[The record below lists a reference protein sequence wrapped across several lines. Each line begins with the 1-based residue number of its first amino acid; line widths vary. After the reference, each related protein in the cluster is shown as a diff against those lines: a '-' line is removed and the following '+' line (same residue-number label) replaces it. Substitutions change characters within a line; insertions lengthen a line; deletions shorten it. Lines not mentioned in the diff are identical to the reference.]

1 MDFHI
6 LRRQGLSIRKIAA
19 LRGVSRNA
27 VRRALRSPMPPTG
40 KRRRQQGTKLEPF
53 HAQIAA
59 WLNDPVKTQWT
70 GARML
75 DELQDRGYTGGR
87 TVLNDYLRALRPK
100 PAVMAEAR
108 FHVKP
113 GQQAQIDW
121 AEMGSVPI
129 DGVMTKVYAF
139 VAILAWSRTLFVRFT
154 TDMRL
159 LTWLDCHRRAF
170 EFFGGVPHEVLIDN
184 LKTGVESRAGGT
196 IRWHPAYAALAVGC
210 GFVPMAHFPMR
221 PKTKGR
227 VERIVR
233 FARERFFT
241 GRRLTNLDSFNLE
254 AIEWLDKRANQRVH
268 RMTAARPCDR
278 LAVERAALLPLVDYD
293 VVLEETRVAD
303 AYALVSCDG
312 VRYSVPPN
320 HARKPLTMQRR
331 PDGLSFVVDGTV
343 VRWHPYAKPG
353 IRLVQAPEDFPP
365 KPQPRHERFVQL
377 ADRVAENFGELG
389 RCYAAEIE
397 RRAPH
402 APLALLREV
411 LERET
416 EFGRPIVAAVIE
428 SLLQF
433 GVVRLGTLSRL
444 CHRFAVVP
452 NCIMPSPHQRIAE
465 IEVQKRELSVYDDEA
480 VA

>member
-1 MDFHI
+1 MDYHM

-27 VRRALRSPMPPTG
+27 VRRALRSLAPPTG
-40 KRRRQQGTKLEPF
+40 KRRRSQGTKLEPF
-53 HAQIAA
+53 HSQIAA
-59 WLNDPVKTQWT
+59 WFGDPVKSQWT

-75 DELQDRGYTGGR
+75 DELEERGYKGGR
-87 TVLNDYLRALRPK
+87 TVLNDYLRLLRPK
-100 PAVMAEAR
+100 PVVMAEAR

-121 AEMGSVPI
+121 AEMGPVPI
-129 DGVMTKVYAF
+129 NGVMTKVYVF

-196 IRWHPAYAALAVGC
+196 IRWHPDFAALAVGC

-233 FARERFFT
+233 FARERFFV
-241 GRRLTNLDSFNLE
+241 GRELTDLDSFNLE
-254 AIEWLDKRANQRVH
+254 AVDWLDKRANRRVH
-268 RMTAARPCDR
+268 RITAARPCDR
-278 LAVERAALLPLVDYD
+278 LKVERAALLPLVDYD

-312 VRYSVPPN
+312 VRYSVPAI
-320 HARKPLTMQRR
+320 HARKPLIMQRR
-331 PDGLSFVVDGTV
+331 PDGLSFVVDGSV
-343 VRWHPYAKPG
+343 VRRHPYAKPG
-353 IRLVQAPEDFPP
+353 IRLVQATEDLPP
-365 KPQPRHERFVQL
+365 KPQPRHESFVQL
-377 ADRVAENFGELG
+377 GDRVTENFGELG
-389 RCYAAEIE
+389 RRYAAEIE

-416 EFGRPIVAAVIE
+416 EFGRPIVAAVVE
-428 SLLQF
+428 SLVQF
-433 GVVRLGTLSRL
+433 NVIKLGTLSRM
-444 CHRFAVVP
+444 CHRFAIIP
-452 NCIMPSPHQRIAE
+452 NLTLPSGQPIPQIDVE
-465 IEVQKRELSVYDDEA
+465 KRELSIYDEA
-480 VA
+480 AA

>member
-1 MDFHI
+1 MDFHM

-27 VRRALRSPMPPTG
+27 VRRALRSQAAPTG
-40 KRRRQQGTKLEPF
+40 KRRRPQGTKLEPF
-53 HAQIAA
+53 HPQIAA
-59 WLNDPVKTQWT
+59 WLRDPIKSQWT

-75 DELQDRGYTGGR
+75 DELQDRGYEGGR
-87 TVLNDYLRALRPK
+87 TVLTEYLRAIRPK
-100 PAVMAEAR
+100 PTAMAEAR
-108 FHVKP
+108 FHVTP

-121 AEMGSVPI
+121 AEMGPVPI
-129 DGVMTKVYAF
+129 GGVMTKVYVF

-170 EFFGGVPHEVLIDN
+170 EFFGGVPHEVLFDN

-233 FARERFFT
+233 FARERFFI
-241 GRRLTNLDSFNLE
+241 GRELTYLDSFNLE
-254 AIEWLDKRANQRVH
+254 AVEWLDKRANRRVH
-268 RMTAARPCDR
+268 RMTATRPCDR
-278 LAVERAALLPLVDYD
+278 LEVERAALLPLVDYD
-293 VVLEETRVAD
+293 VVLEEARVAD

-320 HARKPLTMQRR
+320 HARKPLIMQRR

-343 VRWHPYAKPG
+343 VRRHPYAKPG
-353 IRLVQAPEDFPP
+353 IRLVQAHEDLPP

-377 ADRVAENFGELG
+377 GDRVAENFGELG

-411 LERET
+411 LEREA
-416 EFGRPIVAAVIE
+416 EFGRPIVAAIME
-428 SLLQF
+428 TLLQF
-433 GVVRLGTLSRL
+433 EVVRLGTLSRM
-444 CHRFAVVP
+444 CHRFAIVP
-452 NCIMPSPHQRIAE
+452 NMKLPSGQLIPE
-465 IEVQKRELSVYDDEA
+465 IDVEKRELSIYDEA
-480 VA
+480 AA